1 MLWAPCNM
9 DISRPNGF
17 ADSPYQYECSF
28 FSWGNVDGHNPS
40 SNNSFS
46 PWDWGGVNPSA
57 PYYDG
62 QVYGSTPGALLEGDI
77 PPSHDAAAVLIGRGW
92 RMPSASEFGELFN
105 NCDIIDADG
114 DIIES
119 TDKRTTMY
127 GVVGLR
133 LRSKVN
139 GNVIFFTTSGVGS
152 ETSWYYRGSNG
163 GYWSSTWGSARYA
176 RRLVFS
182 HSGVDRVGT
191 SNRFSGFA
199 IRPVIDP
206 ASP

>member
-1 MLWAPCNM
+1 MWAPCNM

-28 FSWGNVDGHNPS
+28 FSWGNVDGHNPT

-46 PWDWGGVNPSA
+46 PWSWGGINPSA

-62 QVYGSTPGALLEGDI
+62 QVYGSTPGCLLDGDI
-77 PPSHDAAAVLIGRGW
+77 PPSHDAAAVLIGNGW
-92 RMPSASEFGELFN
+92 RMPSSSEFQELFDF
-105 NCDIIDADG
+105 CDIIDADG
-114 DIIES
+114 NIIVA

-139 GNVIFFTTSGVGS
+139 GSVIFFPASGLGS
-152 ETSWYYRGSNG
+152 ETAWSYRGSYG
-163 GYWSSTWGSARYA
+163 LYWSSSWSSASNA
-176 RRLVFS
+176 RNLVFYP
-182 HSGVDRVGT
+182 SGVNPLITNTRYH
-191 SNRFSGFA
+191 GFA
-199 IRPVIDP
+199 VRPVCP